1 MAQLYMLSILSL
13 LAAGLI
19 LSSDYLVERMAWLS
33 GLKEFAA
40 QRGVKI
46 GVGIVTAIV
55 GIMKLIV
62 RSPGE
67 TVPVAGD
74 LLPALAGIVLGGLLL
89 ADTLRAGRD
98 SIATEEQPVAVDK
111 VTNAVMPYRTP
122 IGIAGMVI
130 AIVHFLL
137 PALTIL

>member
-13 LAAGLI
+13 LSAGLI
-19 LSSDYLVERMAWLS
+19 LSSDYLAGKMEWLA
-33 GLKEFAA
+33 GLKDLAGR
-40 QRGVKI
+40 RGIRI
-46 GVGIVTAIV
+46 GVGIVTGVV
-55 GIMKLIV
+55 GILKLII

-74 LLPALAGIVLGGLLL
+74 LLPALAGIALGGLLL
-89 ADTLRAGRD
+89 ADTLRVPREA
-98 SIATEEQPVAVDK
+98 EPVAVDK

-122 IGIAGMVI
+122 LGIAGLVI
-130 AIVHFLL
+130 AVLHFLL

>member
-13 LAAGLI
+13 LSAGLI
-19 LSSDYLVERMAWLS
+19 LSSDYLVGKMEWLS
-33 GLKEFAA
+33 GLKDLSER
-40 QRGVKI
+40 RGI
-46 GVGIVTAIV
+46 RISVGITTAVV
-55 GIMKLIV
+55 GVLKLIV

-74 LLPALAGIVLGGLLL
+74 LLPALAGIALGGLLL
-89 ADTLRAGRD
+89 ADTFRVPQV
-98 SIATEEQPVAVDK
+98 EEPVAVDK

-122 IGIAGMVI
+122 LGIAGVVI
-130 AIVHFLL
+130 AVLHFLL

>member
-13 LAAGLI
+13 LGAGLI
-19 LSSDYLVERMAWLS
+19 LSSDYLVERMEWLS
-33 GLKEFAA
+33 GIKDVA
-40 QRGVKI
+40 QRKNVRI
-46 GVGIVTAIV
+46 IVGIVAGVV
-55 GIMKLIV
+55 GVLKLIV

-74 LLPALAGIVLGGLLL
+74 LLPALAGIALGGLLL
-89 ADTLRAGRD
+89 ADTLRAARG
-98 SIATEEQPVAVDK
+98 AVTEDEPIAVDK

-122 IGIAGMVI
+122 IGLGGIVI
-130 AIVHFLL
+130 ALVHFLL

>member
-13 LAAGLI
+13 FGAGLI
-19 LSSDYLVERMAWLS
+19 LAADYLVEKMEWLS
-33 GLKEFAA
+33 GLKDFAH
-40 QRGVKI
+40 RRNVRI
-46 GVGIVTAIV
+46 GVGIVAGVV
-55 GIMKLIV
+55 GVLKLIV

-98 SIATEEQPVAVDK
+98 TVEGEAEPVVVEK
-111 VTNAVMPYRTP
+111 MTNAVMPYRTP
-122 IGIAGMVI
+122 LGIGGIVI
-130 AIVHFLL
+130 ALVHFLVPSL
-137 PALTIL
+137 LIL

>member
-13 LAAGLI
+13 LSAGLI
-19 LSSDYLVERMAWLS
+19 LSADFLVGKMEWLA
-33 GLKEFAA
+33 GLKDFAER
-40 QRGVKI
+40 RGVRI
-46 GVGIVTAIV
+46 GVGIVAGVV
-55 GIMKLIV
+55 GVLKLIV

-74 LLPALAGIVLGGLLL
+74 LLPALAGIALGGLLL
-89 ADTLRAGRD
+89 ADTLRVPRED
-98 SIATEEQPVAVDK
+98 KPVAVDK

-122 IGIAGMVI
+122 LGIAGVVI
-130 AIVHFLL
+130 AVLHFLL

>member
-13 LAAGLI
+13 LFAGVI
-19 LSSDYLVERMAWLS
+19 LSSDYLVERISWLS
-33 GLKEFAA
+33 GLSDIANH
-40 QRGVKI
+40 RNI
-46 GVGIVTAIV
+46 RLGVGGVAAAV
-55 GIMKLIV
+55 GFLKLIV

-74 LLPALAGIVLGGLLL
+74 LLPALAGLALGGLLL
-89 ADTLRAGRD
+89 ADTLRVPR
-98 SIATEEQPVAVDK
+98 EEDPQAVDR

-122 IGIAGMVI
+122 LGIGGMVVA
-130 AIVHFLL
+130 AIHFLL

>member
-13 LAAGLI
+13 LGAGLI
-19 LSSDYLVERMAWLS
+19 LSSDYLVEKMEWLS
-33 GLKEFAA
+33 GLKDLA
-40 QRGVKI
+40 QQRNVRIGI
-46 GVGIVTAIV
+46 GVAAGVV
-55 GIMKLIV
+55 GILKLIV

-89 ADTLRAGRD
+89 ADTLRVSRD
-98 SIATEEQPVAVDK
+98 DEPVAVDK

-122 IGIAGMVI
+122 IGLGGIVVAL
-130 AIVHFLL
+130 VHFLL
-137 PALTIL
+137 PSLTIL